1 MKKKK
6 TIVLTILLITL
17 MIIEFIF
24 FNQHLFSY
32 SIILMAAIIVLTI
45 YLITYIYEN
54 KDEQSIYKSK
64 LKKALRNY
72 DAILVESQRFPDLK
86 GKNIIRVTN
95 MDDLIDAQIE
105 IRKPIYYMVENET
118 SCSFVLLDTN
128 EACVYILKQN
138 EEVISPLELIIE
150 EHEKK
155 KNSNDD
161 DSSLLEDIEKTTII
175 KLKNKTLKVSPY
187 RKNKDDSNEKKT
199 IEEESNKKT
208 TRNKKDEDIEI
219 L

>member
-1 MKKKK
+1 MKREK
-6 TIVLTILLITL
+6 TIILTIILIAL
-17 MIIEFIF
+17 MIIEFIL

-32 SIILMAAIIVLTI
+32 SIIVMPIIIILTI

-54 KDEQSIYKSK
+54 RDEQSIYKSK
-64 LKKALRNY
+64 LKRALKNY

-105 IRKPIYYMVENET
+105 IRKPIYYMIENET

-138 EEVISPLELIIE
+138 EEVTSPLELIIAE
-150 EHEKK
+150 LEKK
-155 KNSNDD
+155 NHKDD

-187 RKNKDDSNEKKT
+187 RKNKDEKK
-199 IEEESNKKT
+199 EDSKEKKK
-208 TRNKKDEDIEI
+208 NEDIEI

>member
-1 MKKKK
+1 MKRKKL
-6 TIVLTILLITL
+6 IILVVLIITSIIIDLLLIH
-17 MIIEFIF
+17 
-24 FNQHLFSY
+24 QQLFSY
-32 SIILMAAIIVLTI
+32 FIVVTAALFILTI
-45 YLITYIYEN
+45 YLITYILEN
-54 KDEQSIYKSK
+54 KDEESIYKSK
-64 LKKALRNY
+64 LKKALKNY
-72 DAILVESQRFPDLK
+72 DAILVESQRFPELK

-105 IRKPIYYMVENET
+105 IRKPIYYMIENET

-138 EEVISPLELIIE
+138 EEIVSPLEQIIDE
-150 EHEKK
+150 IEKK
-155 KNSNDD
+155 KNNDD

-187 RKNKDDSNEKKT
+187 RKNKTEESEKKNVDT
-199 IEEESNKKT
+199 DNSKKT
-208 TRNKKDEDIEI
+208 TKNKKDEDIEI

>member
-1 MKKKK
+1 MKREK
-6 TIVLTILLITL
+6 TIILTIILIAL
-17 MIIEFIF
+17 MIIEFIL

-32 SIILMAAIIVLTI
+32 SIIVMPIIIILTI

-54 KDEQSIYKSK
+54 RDEQSIYKSK
-64 LKKALRNY
+64 LKRALKNY

-105 IRKPIYYMVENET
+105 IRKPIYYMIENET

-138 EEVISPLELIIE
+138 EEVTSPLELIIAE
-150 EHEKK
+150 LEKK
-155 KNSNDD
+155 KNHKDD

-187 RKNKDDSNEKKT
+187 RKNKDEKK
-199 IEEESNKKT
+199 EDSKEK
-208 TRNKKDEDIEI
+208 KKDEDIEI

>member
-1 MKKKK
+1 MKREKL
-6 TIVLTILLITL
+6 IILVVLIITSIIIDLLLIH
-17 MIIEFIF
+17 
-24 FNQHLFSY
+24 QQLFSY
-32 SIILMAAIIVLTI
+32 FIVVTAALFILTI
-45 YLITYIYEN
+45 YLITYILEN
-54 KDEQSIYKSK
+54 KDEESIYKSK
-64 LKKALRNY
+64 LKRALKNY

-105 IRKPIYYMVENET
+105 IRKPIYYMIENET

-138 EEVISPLELIIE
+138 EEIVSPLEQIIDE
-150 EHEKK
+150 IEKK
-155 KNSNDD
+155 KNNDD

-175 KLKNKTLKVSPY
+175 KLKNKILKVSPY
-187 RKNKDDSNEKKT
+187 RKNKTEESEKKNVDT
-199 IEEESNKKT
+199 DNSKKT

>member
-1 MKKKK
+1 MKKEK

-138 EEVISPLELIIE
+138 EEIVSPLEQIIE
-150 EHEKK
+150 EYEKK
-155 KNSNDD
+155 KNGDD

-187 RKNKDDSNEKKT
+187 RKNKDEKSTEKEEKDSSEKKP
-199 IEEESNKKT
+199 NKK
-208 TRNKKDEDIEI
+208 KKDEDIEI

>member
-1 MKKKK
+1 MEIDRMKREK
-6 TIVLTILLITL
+6 TIILTIILIAL
-17 MIIEFIF
+17 MIIEFIL

-32 SIILMAAIIVLTI
+32 SIIVMPIIIILTI

-54 KDEQSIYKSK
+54 RDEQSIYKSK
-64 LKKALRNY
+64 LKRALKNY

-105 IRKPIYYMVENET
+105 IRKPIYYMIENET

-138 EEVISPLELIIE
+138 EEVTSPLELIIAE
-150 EHEKK
+150 LEKK
-155 KNSNDD
+155 NHKDD

-187 RKNKDDSNEKKT
+187 RKNKDEKK
-199 IEEESNKKT
+199 EESKEKKK
-208 TRNKKDEDIEI
+208 NEDIEI

>member
-1 MKKKK
+1 
-6 TIVLTILLITL
+6 
-17 MIIEFIF
+17 
-24 FNQHLFSY
+24 
-32 SIILMAAIIVLTI
+32 MAAIIVLTI

>member
-1 MKKKK
+1 MVPCLSGLYLDSRFLWYGNFG
-6 TIVLTILLITL
+6 TSLFQHVLDGTFSACVYELIPLDGIVVPV
-17 MIIEFIF
+17 
-24 FNQHLFSY
+24 LFQNF
-32 SIILMAAIIVLTI
+32 V
-45 YLITYIYEN
+45 
-54 KDEQSIYKSK
+54 
-64 LKKALRNY
+64 
-72 DAILVESQRFPDLK
+72 
-86 GKNIIRVTN
+86 
-95 MDDLIDAQIE
+95 
-105 IRKPIYYMVENET
+105 
-118 SCSFVLLDTN
+118 VLLDLSQCLLDSVI
-128 EACVYILKQN
+128 EEYIHP
-138 EEVISPLELIIE
+138 S